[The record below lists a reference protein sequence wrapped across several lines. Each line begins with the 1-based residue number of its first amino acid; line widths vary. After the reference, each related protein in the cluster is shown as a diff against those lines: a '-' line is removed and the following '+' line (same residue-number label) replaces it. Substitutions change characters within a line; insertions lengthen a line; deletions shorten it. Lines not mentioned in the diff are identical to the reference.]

1 MDTEVLEKKIEALEH
16 AQAESTMK
24 PDLERR
30 FLEVLCR
37 DYTAVYHVGLK
48 DDFVEPL
55 TVSSVANAAKIPQML
70 QRIRSSYTEI
80 IRLYCDKYVAP
91 ANSKEFLRVMQ
102 RESLLE
108 ELSKKGRVVYRYE
121 SVPNA
126 AGQRFFEVQ
135 IVCIDEREFDGNV
148 ILAFHHI
155 DDIMTIEQKYQWEL
169 EKLAYLDSL
178 TGLENRAAFTRELNA
193 FENKPNAACI
203 VADVNNLK
211 PVSYTHL
218 TLPTNSRV

>member
-91 ANSKEFLRVMQ
+91 ANSKEFLRVIQ
-102 RESLLE
+102 IRECAECS
-108 ELSKKGRVVYRYE
+108 
-121 SVPNA
+121 
-126 AGQRFFEVQ
+126 
-135 IVCIDEREFDGNV
+135 
-148 ILAFHHI
+148 
-155 DDIMTIEQKYQWEL
+155 
-169 EKLAYLDSL
+169 
-178 TGLENRAAFTRELNA
+178 RAAFL
-193 FENKPNAACI
+193 
-203 VADVNNLK
+203 
-211 PVSYTHL
+211 
-218 TLPTNSRV
+218 

>member
-108 ELSKKGRVVYRYE
+108 ELSKRAGLFTDTRVCRMQPG
-121 SVPNA
+121 SVSLRCRLCA
-126 AGQRFFEVQ
+126 LTR
-135 IVCIDEREFDGNV
+135 R
-148 ILAFHHI
+148 
-155 DDIMTIEQKYQWEL
+155 
-169 EKLAYLDSL
+169 SL
-178 TGLENRAAFTRELNA
+178 TEM
-193 FENKPNAACI
+193 
-203 VADVNNLK
+203 
-211 PVSYTHL
+211 SYW
-218 TLPTNSRV
+218 RFII

>member
-155 DDIMTIEQKYQWEL
+155 DDIMTIEISMGAGK
-169 EKLAYLDSL
+169 AGIS
-178 TGLENRAAFTRELNA
+178 
-193 FENKPNAACI
+193 
-203 VADVNNLK
+203 
-211 PVSYTHL
+211 
-218 TLPTNSRV
+218 

>member
-16 AQAESTMK
+16 AQTESTMK

-108 ELSKKGRVVYRYE
+108 ELSKRAGLFTDTRVCRMQPG
-121 SVPNA
+121 SVSLRCRLCA
-126 AGQRFFEVQ
+126 LTR
-135 IVCIDEREFDGNV
+135 R
-148 ILAFHHI
+148 
-155 DDIMTIEQKYQWEL
+155 
-169 EKLAYLDSL
+169 SL
-178 TGLENRAAFTRELNA
+178 TEM
-193 FENKPNAACI
+193 
-203 VADVNNLK
+203 
-211 PVSYTHL
+211 SYW
-218 TLPTNSRV
+218 RFII

>member
-108 ELSKKGRVVYRYE
+108 ELSKRAGLFTDTRVCRMQLG
-121 SVPNA
+121 SVSLRCRLCA
-126 AGQRFFEVQ
+126 LTR
-135 IVCIDEREFDGNV
+135 R
-148 ILAFHHI
+148 
-155 DDIMTIEQKYQWEL
+155 
-169 EKLAYLDSL
+169 SL
-178 TGLENRAAFTRELNA
+178 TEM
-193 FENKPNAACI
+193 
-203 VADVNNLK
+203 
-211 PVSYTHL
+211 SYW
-218 TLPTNSRV
+218 RFII